1 MLYVTTIVITRVL
14 NVSHRTKTF
23 DVFQAEN
30 LKAVFDAKGANEVKC
45 SPAMVNHV
53 HHCFSTSLSNDK
65 NC

>member
-23 DVFQAEN
+23 DVFQVEN
-30 LKAVFDAKGANEVKC
+30 LKAVFDAKGVNEVRC
-45 SPAMVNHV
+45 FPARVNRAHRWL
-53 HHCFSTSLSNDK
+53 STSLSNDK